1 MSHVII
7 IKINPN
13 GKIVSIQGLPSGIKG
28 KRFEEVF
35 EVEGSGKEF
44 KAKLNG
50 EIFTGSK
57 IRVDDGHI
65 IVLLPESL
73 YHLIEDFP
81 VGVVVIQDGRIIYAN
96 KIVEKFSGYS
106 KSDLYSMN
114 LVELAAE
121 GYKDKIRRVYD
132 RSLKEEGI
140 IKEELKVRNKN
151 GEELFVEVLA
161 TKSYYKGK
169 PTIICGITDIA
180 KRKEFENLF
189 LALANQT
196 FTTVYIIQDGK
207 FVFLN
212 DTSALSGYSME
223 ELFEMNPF
231 DLVHPED
238 RERIISNYVRRLRG
252 EDVEV
257 PHRFR
262 VITKYGEVKYVDT
275 IAVRVIYKGKP
286 AVMGMLIDR
295 TDEMKAQEKLR
306 MYERFFREA
315 KDMFFII
322 DRKGRFV
329 DVNPRYA
336 EILGY
341 DYSELIGHTSRKV
354 AFEEDLDILRENFRK
369 VLNGE
374 NVRFTFRARCKNGDE
389 RVFEVVEWPVFR
401 DGKVVGAEGVLRD
414 ITDRL
419 KTERELKKTNELLRT
434 ISEINELI
442 FREKD
447 EYALLSKVCRVILK
461 LRNASSWAWVVEKEK
476 MLKATPLAPECAL
489 AEKARDG
496 VLKYEECS
504 CPVGSGK
511 SLAIPIRHNSHV
523 FGVLVLCSVGEL
535 SEDEI
540 RIFEELGENLGFA
553 ITSYRAERDR
563 KIALNLLL
571 DNLEQFEDLADRLR
585 NPVAI
590 ISGFIEIKNDI
601 GCERALRE
609 IEKQVDRIKRILD
622 DLRLQETLTYFI
634 LRGEKLK

>member
-257 PHRFR
+257 PYRFR
-262 VITKYGEVKYVDT
+262 IITKYGEVKYVDA
-275 IAVRVIYKGKP
+275 IAARVIYKGKP

-374 NVRFTFRARCKNGDE
+374 SVRFTFRARCKNGDE

>member
-73 YHLIEDFP
+73 HHLIEDFP

-374 NVRFTFRARCKNGDE
+374 SVRFTFRARCKNGDE